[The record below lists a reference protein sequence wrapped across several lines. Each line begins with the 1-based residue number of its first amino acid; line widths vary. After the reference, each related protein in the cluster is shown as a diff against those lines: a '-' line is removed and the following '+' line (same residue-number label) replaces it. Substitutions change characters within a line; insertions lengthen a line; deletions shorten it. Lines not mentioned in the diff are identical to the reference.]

1 MGESDWE
8 RARIT
13 QGRPAAAAELTED
26 YNPLEA
32 GLSHAVSLNKGCYIG
47 QETLAKVRE
56 SECYTTVVNSRRAD
70 ACGHALCCS

>member
-13 QGRPAAAAELTED
+13 QGRPAPAAELTED

-56 SECYTTVVNSRRAD
+56 SECSE
-70 ACGHALCCS
+70 